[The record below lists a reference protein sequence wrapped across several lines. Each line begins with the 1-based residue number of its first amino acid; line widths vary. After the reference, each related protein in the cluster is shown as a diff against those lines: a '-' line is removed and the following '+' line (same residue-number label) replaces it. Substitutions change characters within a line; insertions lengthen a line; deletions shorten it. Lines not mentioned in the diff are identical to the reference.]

1 MKFVNRGYIIVRPK
15 EAFIVWANENDADYS
30 DLEDNEPNIYLI
42 EEDFFDDETVLKGYF
57 KRIFENELFAVT
69 DNESKFPPIRWEI
82 FNEWFN
88 VQLGATVFDA
98 EASALQAD

>member
-30 DLEDNEPNIYLI
+30 DLEDNEPNVYLI

-69 DNESKFPPIRWEI
+69 DNESKFPPIRWEM
-82 FNEWFN
+82 FNEWFS

-98 EASALQAD
+98 ETGGLQAD